1 MCETILSSEGRRQ
14 GKQLLAEE
22 TARARAG
29 SRNVPAILR
38 EVPKVGVEEDQ
49 GRGDDITDNRVQSIL
64 PLTALQ
70 L

>member
-1 MCETILSSEGRRQ
+1 M
-14 GKQLLAEE
+14 LAEE

-38 EVPKVGVEEDQ
+38 EVPNVGVEEDQ